1 MPAVAP
7 CRSWCP
13 SFLSLLHRP
22 LPQPDKRRAYNVI
35 SITTIV
41 GLLFYSL
48 LITASVPP
56 RSPPLPS
63 LLHPSTTGATH
74 EAFSFMCTTL
84 YYVYVCPPPNPV
96 PHNQCNSR
104 QKRQPPVCAR
114 RPNMCVALH
123 IHDAARG
130 GRRALRSVIKERA
143 GWRREGRLQGVKKK
157 GRWRLDIH
165 ITMCPQSSAVPS
177 RTCVS
182 P

>member
-13 SFLSLLHRP
+13 SFLSLLHRL
-22 LPQPDKRRAYNVI
+22 LPQPDKRRAYNI
-35 SITTIV
+35 I
-41 GLLFYSL
+41 SL
-48 LITASVPP
+48 LSSVCYSTLCLLPRHFLRDPRPSRRCSTYLPP
-56 RSPPLPS
+56 APRM
-63 LLHPSTTGATH
+63 T

-123 IHDAARG
+123 RHDAARG

-165 ITMCPQSSAVPS
+165 ITMCPQSSAVSS